1 MDILPSG
8 NIFKEL
14 QTVHETGELSAQLS
28 LEDIWQQVRI
38 KKDFFFDFICFVLL
52 IKMRKKN

>member
-14 QTVHETGELSAQLS
+14 QLVHETGELTSQLS
-28 LEDIWQQVRI
+28 LEDIWQQVI
-38 KKDFFFDFICFVLL
+38 LFPFFKAKL
-52 IKMRKKN
+52 

>member
-14 QTVHETGELSAQLS
+14 QAVHETGELTAQLS
-28 LEDIWQQVRI
+28 LEDIWQQVN
-38 KKDFFFDFICFVLL
+38 FVFLL
-52 IKMRKKN
+52 LSYILYILYYTLY